1 MTNIDP
7 AFLRGLTRP
16 RLARST
22 ASRRDVLRLMGAAG
36 AGLALSACGVKGQ
49 GGKEKVTQTDVQKY
63 WAGKAQTGKLDWA
76 NWPGYMED
84 DHSTIK
90 AFEKATGIKVDYKEV
105 IQEMGPWFGKIQA
118 PLAAGQSIGFDLM
131 VMTNGIQLEQAR
143 QLGYLAP
150 LDQSRL
156 KNFQANAGATFK
168 NPSYDPGNA
177 FTVPYESGITGIAYN
192 TKYVKEEIT
201 SIAQL
206 FDPKYK
212 GRVGMMGDSQ
222 ELGNFGMFLLGI
234 DPEKSTQADW
244 EKAAAKLREQRDK
257 GIVRKYYN
265 QDYVDAVSKG
275 DVWMTMAWSGDVYSM
290 TSPDVRFAIPKEG
303 GTIWTDN
310 MCIPKTAS
318 SPVDAITL
326 MDWLYVPENNAPL
339 TEFVNYITPV
349 PGVKQVVA
357 ADAAKATGQEKKD
370 LTRLSTSPLVFPTD
384 ADMQRLRH
392 YRRLTQ
398 AEETQYQKIFEP
410 IAKGS

>member
-1 MTNIDP
+1 MTNFDP

-63 WAGKAQTGKLDWA
+63 WAGKAKTGKLSWA

-156 KNFQANAGATFK
+156 KNFQANAGPTFK

-310 MCIPKTAS
+310 MCIPKTAG

-370 LTRLSTSPLVFPTD
+370 LMRLSTSPLVFPSE
-384 ADMQRLRH
+384 ADMQRLRR

-398 AEETQYQKIFEP
+398 AEETRYQKIFEP

>member
-16 RLARST
+16 RMARST
-22 ASRRDVLRLMGAAG
+22 PSRRDVLRLMGAAG

-63 WAGKAQTGKLDWA
+63 WAGKAQTGKLSWA

-156 KNFQANAGATFK
+156 KNFQANAGPTFK

-290 TSPDVRFAIPKEG
+290 TSPDVRFAIPREG

-310 MCIPKTAS
+310 MCIPKTAG

-370 LTRLSTSPLVFPTD
+370 LTRLSTSPLVFPSE
-384 ADMQRLRH
+384 ADMQRLRR

>member
-1 MTNIDP
+1 VTNIDP

-16 RLARST
+16 RLARSS

-49 GGKEKVTQTDVQKY
+49 GGKEKVTQTEVQKY
-63 WAGKAQTGKLDWA
+63 WAGKTGTGKLSWA

-156 KNFQANAGATFK
+156 KNFQANAGPTFK

-310 MCIPKTAS
+310 MCIPKTAGN
-318 SPVDAITL
+318 PVDAITL
-326 MDWLYVPENNAPL
+326 MDWLYVPANNAPL

-349 PGVKQVVA
+349 PGVKQIVA

-370 LTRLSTSPLVFPTD
+370 LTRLSTSPLVFPSE
-384 ADMQRLRH
+384 ADMQRLRR

-398 AEETQYQKIFEP
+398 AEETRYQKIFEP